1 MSEQYTI
8 GQFKHM
14 SLRSF
19 AARTQLQWT
28 IEPSGNVSFKIT
40 HSDGSEVTF
49 NMPVETME
57 QLVKD
62 WHNAIVREEKH
73 HGYGKNTR

>member
-1 MSEQYTI
+1 MNAEEYSI
-8 GQFKHM
+8 HQFKQM
-14 SLRSF
+14 SLHSF
-19 AARTQLQWT
+19 AARTQIQWT

-49 NMPVETME
+49 DMPRETME

-62 WHNAIVREEKH
+62 WSLQVQEMK
-73 HGYGKNTR
+73 